1 MIMSLPLIPVIL
13 SGGSGTRLWP
23 MSRPQ
28 EPKQLLAMLD
38 ERTMLQA
45 TLDRLGGIE
54 GVADPI
60 VVCAASHRD
69 LVTSQVPPGT
79 RLVLE
84 PVGRNTAPAVAAAAI
99 TAEASGGGIL
109 LVLPADHV
117 IRDKGALRGA
127 VALAVPAARAGH
139 LVTFGIVPHYPETGY
154 GYIHAGPEISTGV
167 RAVEAFVEK
176 PPLDVAEAYVRGGD
190 HLWNSGM
197 FVFRSDRYLDE
208 LTARRPDMVAS
219 TRKALETGSGDPDVR
234 ALDLEAF
241 AACPSDSID
250 FAVMEHTTDAV
261 VVPLE
266 AGWDDVGSWSA
277 LWAISPHD
285 ADGNS
290 VFGDVIAVDSR
301 NSYVRSE
308 ARLVAAIG
316 IDGLI
321 VVETPDAVLVVPKS
335 EAQRVKDVV
344 AALKAA
350 GRRESDEHLGHR
362 SSWGRSDTLEHGAG
376 YRVRRVAIEPDREI
390 GLESTRERA
399 ERWMVVS
406 GTAFTSH
413 RGPVAAGASFDAPP
427 EGPWTVANR
436 TDEPAIA
443 IVVELPTGAATTDD
457 PPLGRPV

>member
-1 MIMSLPLIPVIL
+1 MAMSSPLIPVIL

-45 TLDRLGGIE
+45 TLDRLHGID
-54 GVADPI
+54 GVAAPI
-60 VVCAASHRD
+60 VVCAASHRE
-69 LVTSQVPPGT
+69 LVASQVPPGT
-79 RLVLE
+79 RLILE
-84 PVGRNTAPAVAAAAI
+84 PIGRNTAPAVAAAAI
-99 TAEASGGGIL
+99 TAEAGGGGIL

-117 IRDKGALRGA
+117 IRDREALRDA

-154 GYIHAGPEISTGV
+154 GYIHAGAAVATGV
-167 RAVEAFVEK
+167 RSVEAFVEK

-197 FVFRSDRYLDE
+197 FVFRSDRYLEE
-208 LTARRPDMVAS
+208 LSSRRPNMVAS
-219 TRKALETGSGDPDVR
+219 TRKALESGTGDPGAR

-250 FAVMEHTTDAV
+250 FAVMEHTNDAV

-285 ADGNS
+285 ADGNAI
-290 VFGDVIAVDSR
+290 VGDVLAVDAR
-301 NSYVRSE
+301 DSYLRSE
-308 ARLVAAIG
+308 ARLVAAVG

-321 VVETPDAVLVVPKS
+321 VVETADAVLVVPKA

-344 AALKAA
+344 ATLKAA

-362 SSWGRSDTLEHGAG
+362 SAWGRSDTLEHGAG
-376 YRVRRVAIEPDREI
+376 YRVRRIEIAPDGEI
-390 GLESTRERA
+390 GLESAPDRA
-399 ERWMVVS
+399 ETWVVVS

-413 RGPVAAGASFDAPP
+413 RGSIAAGASFVAPP
-427 EGPWTVANR
+427 RGPWTVANR
-436 TDEPAIA
+436 TDEPAVV
-443 IVVELPTGAATTDD
+443 IVVELPTGAGTAEVHES
-457 PPLGRPV
+457 GRPV